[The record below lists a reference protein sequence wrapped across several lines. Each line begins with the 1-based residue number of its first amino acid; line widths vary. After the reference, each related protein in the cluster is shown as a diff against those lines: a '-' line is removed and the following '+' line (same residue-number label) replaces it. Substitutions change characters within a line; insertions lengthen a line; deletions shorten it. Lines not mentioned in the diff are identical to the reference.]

1 MAKFELPIYDIKTG
15 DVVKTV
21 TRNFM
26 PVNLY
31 IRFQKL
37 AEKVGAD
44 KVKSDEEMFIALEDL
59 FLETFP
65 DLTKDEYQKQT
76 DIAQVLQTWGKII
89 NKSTEISDG
98 DSKNG

>member
-1 MAKFELPIYDIKTG
+1 MAKFELPIYNSVTG
-15 DVVKTV
+15 DVDKTV

-31 IRFQKL
+31 IRYQKL
-37 AEKVGAD
+37 AEKVGGD
-44 KVKSDEEMFIALEDL
+44 KVKTDEEMFLLLQDL

-65 DLTKDEYQKQT
+65 ELTKDEYLNNT
-76 DIAQVLQTWGKII
+76 DIAQVLQTWANII

-98 DSKNG
+98 NSKNV